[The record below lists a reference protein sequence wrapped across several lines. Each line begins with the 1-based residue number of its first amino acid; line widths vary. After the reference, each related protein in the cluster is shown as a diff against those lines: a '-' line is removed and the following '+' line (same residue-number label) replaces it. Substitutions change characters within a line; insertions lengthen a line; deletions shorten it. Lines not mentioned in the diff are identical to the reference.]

1 MLEKYITK
9 GGLVMGDNKNKF
21 ISIKDKKR
29 VQEFIEEKKN
39 SERLKEEKE
48 MQRLDNIIKENKE
61 EIKKNVSVTEE
72 RQGE

>member
-1 MLEKYITK
+1 ME
-9 GGLVMGDNKNKF
+9 DNKNKF

-48 MQRLDNIIKENKE
+48 MQRLDSIIKENKE

>member
-9 GGLVMGDNKNKF
+9 GGLVMEDNKNKF

-48 MQRLDNIIKENKE
+48 MQRLDSIIKENKE